1 MRQNAGKT
9 RGRQMRAQIKLF
21 AMICIL
27 VTPLGAGTQHD
38 QPQDSSCA
46 VIQKALSDYQRI
58 KFRTTRGEVEKYFA
72 QDGGAQFPSNTR
84 YVYPKCSYL
93 HVDVEFEAK
102 GPADRLFSPDDTVTK
117 TSKLYVD
124 YSAKD

>member
-1 MRQNAGKT
+1 
-9 RGRQMRAQIKLF
+9 MRAQIKMF

-38 QPQDSSCA
+38 QSQDSSCA
-46 VIQKALSDYQRI
+46 VIQQALTDYQRMKVGI
-58 KFRTTRGEVEKYFA
+58 TRGEVEKYFA
-72 QDGGAQFPSNTR
+72 QDGGAQFPSSTR
-84 YVYPKCSYL
+84 YVYPRCHYL
-93 HVDVEFEAK
+93 HLDLEFEAK

-117 TSKLYVD
+117 TSKRYVD

>member
-1 MRQNAGKT
+1 
-9 RGRQMRAQIKLF
+9 MRAQIKVF

-46 VIQKALSDYQRI
+46 VIRQALSDYQRI
-58 KFRTTRGEVEKYFA
+58 KVGITRGEVEKYFA
-72 QDGGAQFPSNTR
+72 QDGGAQFPSSTR
-84 YVYPKCSYL
+84 YVYPKCAYL
-93 HVDVEFEAK
+93 HLDLEFEAK
-102 GPADRLFSPDDTVTK
+102 GPAGRLFSPDDTVTK

>member
-1 MRQNAGKT
+1 MT
-9 RGRQMRAQIKLF
+9 AQKMF

-27 VTPLGAGTQHD
+27 ASPLEAGIRYD
-38 QPQDSSCA
+38 RPQDSSCA
-46 VIQKALSDYQRI
+46 VIQQALTDYQRI
-58 KFRTTRGEVEKYFA
+58 KVGITRGEVEKYFA
-72 QDGGAQFPSNTR
+72 QDGGAQFPSSTR
-84 YVYPKCSYL
+84 YVYPRCHYL
-93 HVDVEFEAK
+93 HLDLGFEAK

>member
-1 MRQNAGKT
+1 MT
-9 RGRQMRAQIKLF
+9 AQKMF

-27 VTPLGAGTQHD
+27 ASPLGAGTQHD

-46 VIQKALSDYQRI
+46 LIQQALTDYHRI
-58 KFRTTRGEVEKYFA
+58 KVGITRGEVEKYFA
-72 QDGGAQFPSNTR
+72 QDGGAQFPSSTR
-84 YVYPKCSYL
+84 YVYPRCHYL
-93 HVDVEFEAK
+93 HLDLGFEAK

-117 TSKLYVD
+117 ASKLYVD

>member
-1 MRQNAGKT
+1 MK
-9 RGRQMRAQIKLF
+9 AQIRLF

-27 VTPLGAGTQHD
+27 VTPLAGARHD
-38 QPQDSSCA
+38 QAQDSTSCP
-46 VIQKALSDYQRI
+46 VIQQALSDYQHV
-58 KFRTTRGEVEKYFA
+58 KVGVTRGEVEKYFA
-72 QDGGAQFPSNTR
+72 QDGGAQFPSSTR
-84 YVYPKCSYL
+84 YVYPKCRFL

-102 GPADRLFSPDDTVTK
+102 GPAGRLFSSDDTVTK